1 MTTTQKCSE
10 MKKCPFCGSS
20 SLKFTINIPICGVV
34 GVWGE
39 CTDCGARTKVFP
51 ISNSITTDNSLSTLI
66 TIESILK
73 GTKTALLS
81 WNRRENK

>member
-1 MTTTQKCSE
+1 MAITQKYSE
-10 MKKCPFCGSS
+10 MKNCPFCDSR
-20 SLKFTINIPICGVV
+20 SLKFTINIPTCGVT

-39 CTDCGARTKVFP
+39 CNNCGARTKVFP
-51 ISNSITTDNSLSTLI
+51 ISNFINTDNSLLTPI

-73 GTKTALLS
+73 GTKNALLS